1 LLQQA
6 ERRLAERIAEI
17 AARVGVSV
25 ETRSRAR
32 LEPVEID
39 KRFVAAVEAGAN
51 RLGMSN
57 RRMPSGAG
65 HDAQMLT
72 RICPAAMI
80 FVPSVDG
87 ISHNI
92 QELTH
97 PADLENGANLL
108 LATVLET
115 ARSGANQEKQ

>member
-1 LLQQA
+1 
-6 ERRLAERIAEI
+6 EF
-17 AARVGVSV
+17 
-25 ETRSRAR
+25 
-32 LEPVEID
+32 D
-39 KRFVAAVEAGAN
+39 KRLVAAVEAGAN

-65 HDAQMLT
+65 HDAQMLA